1 MSLRRVIGAVVI
13 VASSLLA
20 ACDRESTVS
29 PFTPSSISSLS
40 VQDIATSASAAD
52 SLGVRRDGT
61 APASSGGPT
70 VTATGNQSVING
82 GTLLVTVQGASP
94 FTAVYMFI
102 GGKTLGLSAEAA
114 GGVGGYYEMRLPS
127 AQTSVPVLL
136 TFPQTIPLSEFE
148 LLFAVA
154 TPSGAVGA
162 YTGLSTRTTS
172 VGTGDVQVT
181 LSWDTDSD
189 VDLHVVDPGGQEVFY
204 AQRRS
209 ASGGEL
215 DLDSNAGCVIDHI
228 RNENITWP
236 VGRAPRGRYTVRVDY
251 WSSCGVRSTNF
262 TVRINNTGAAPQIVT
277 GSFTGDGDLGGLGDG
292 RTVATFERQTGP
304 SAPAFSGSPNVSV
317 PAGIWKNGRTRPAAA
332 KE

>member
-1 MSLRRVIGAVVI
+1 MRIRLVIGAVLMT
-13 VASSLLA
+13 ASSLLA
-20 ACDRESTVS
+20 ACDRQSTVS
-29 PFTPSSISSLS
+29 PLTPSSVQSLS

-52 SLGVRRDGT
+52 SPGVRRNGA
-61 APASSGGPT
+61 APSSSGGPN

-82 GTLLVTVQGASP
+82 GTLLVTVQGESP
-94 FTAVYMFI
+94 FTAIYMFI
-102 GGKTLGLSAEAA
+102 GGKTLGLSSEAA
-114 GGVGGYYEMRLPS
+114 GGIGGYYEIRLPS

-136 TFPQTIPLSEFE
+136 TFPQAVPLSEFE

-154 TPSGAVGA
+154 NPSGAVGP
-162 YTGLSTRTTS
+162 YMGLSTRITS

-189 VDLHVVDPGGQEVFY
+189 VDLHVVDPAGEEVFY

-215 DLDSNAGCVIDHI
+215 DLDSNAGCVIDGV

-236 VGRAPRGRYTVRVDY
+236 VGHAPRGLYTVRVDY
-251 WSSCGVRSTNF
+251 WSSCGVSRTNF
-262 TVRINNTGAAPQIVT
+262 TVRINNAGGAPQIVT
-277 GSFTGDGDLGGLGDG
+277 GSFTGTGDLGGLGDG

-304 SAPAFSGSPNVSV
+304 TAAPRSGPPQVGSP
-317 PAGIWKNGRTRPAAA
+317 AGVWKNGKTSPASV